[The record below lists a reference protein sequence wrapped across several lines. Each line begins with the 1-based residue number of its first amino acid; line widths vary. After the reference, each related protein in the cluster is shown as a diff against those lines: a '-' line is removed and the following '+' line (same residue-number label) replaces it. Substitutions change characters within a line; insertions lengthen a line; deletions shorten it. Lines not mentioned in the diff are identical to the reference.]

1 MTGRGLPGW
10 VGAFVVCLACIGL
23 ASVAVLAEPSTYGGV
38 TFPHGDLAFADR
50 VVEYIAASCV
60 RNAYDDPE
68 EALGPPDAS
77 TSSGCSGC
85 YGCSGCD
92 THAVALGFRLSEIDD
107 RGFLVIEFVDNVLLD
122 VAGADLFIYITN
134 GNPCYVEISAN
145 GFTWIPVGEVSG
157 CPASVDIGPYVSSG
171 EEFRFV
177 RMTDVPADEDH
188 SDCPGPSIDAIGAMG
203 TGEAEV
209 FFGEASGG
217 FDIQPTGNLLL
228 DFRQSGADT
237 LLILL
242 DTTGSMAD
250 LIGGRQK
257 IDIAKAAVTGLL
269 DRLPTGATVGL
280 RTFAKCETNRLI
292 SDLEDPL
299 DLTAL
304 KVEVEELYPAGLTP
318 LAYTLEQAKLDIES
332 VPGSKTLVLVSDG
345 METCQGYPLRAAR
358 ELAKTQY
365 GVTAYVIGFDV
376 GENLAA
382 RDQLIEIADILGGT
396 YLDAEDADQ
405 LALAL
410 SIAAPL
416 AYTITDEDGNDVYTG
431 RLGDSGPGEIAAGTY
446 TVVIDSMPPIVIDD
460 VDISGDGTTRIV
472 IGTVN
477 GTLTAEVF
485 EN

>member
-1 MTGRGLPGW
+1 MTGKGLPGW
-10 VGAFVVCLACIGL
+10 VGICFVCLAFIGL
-23 ASVAVLAEPSTYGGV
+23 AGVGVLAEPSAYGGV

-50 VVEYIAASCV
+50 VVEYVAASCV
-60 RNAYDDPE
+60 QNAYDDPE

-77 TSSGCSGC
+77 ASGCSGC

-92 THAVALGFRLSEIDD
+92 THAVALGFRLSEVDG

-122 VAGADLFIYITN
+122 VAGNDLFIYITN

-145 GFTWIPVGEVSG
+145 GFTWISVGETSG
-157 CPASVDIGPYVSSG
+157 CPASIDIGPYVRSG

-217 FDIQPTGNLLL
+217 FDIQPTGSLLL

-257 IDIAKAAVTGLL
+257 IDIAKEAVIGLL
-269 DRLPTGATVGL
+269 DRLPAGSAVGL
-280 RTFAKCETNRLI
+280 RAFSKCETNRLI
-292 SDLEDPL
+292 SDLENPL
-299 DLTAL
+299 DLSSL
-304 KVEVEELYPAGLTP
+304 KVEIEALYPAGLTP
-318 LAYTLEQAKLDIES
+318 LSYTLEQAKLDIES

-345 METCQGYPLRAAR
+345 METCKGNPLRAAAD
-358 ELAKTQY
+358 LAETRY
-365 GVTAYVIGFDV
+365 DVNAYVIGFDV
-376 GENLAA
+376 GGNLAA
-382 RDQLIEIADILGGT
+382 RDQLIKIADVLGGT

-416 AYTITDEDGNDVYTG
+416 AYTVTDADGNEVYAG
-431 RLGDSGPGEIAAGTY
+431 RLGDSGPGELAAGTY
-446 TVVIDSMPPIVIDD
+446 TVVIDSMPQIVIDD

-485 EN
+485 ED